1 MIAVN
6 KVRGLK
12 NSSLEDLKL
21 IEQICANMRDVF
33 SRVLDMSNIAST
45 AGTCLYAS
53 ILLQQS
59 LDRFGQCE
67 SVVRGGDGANDGGA
81 QDAQFRWHGHYWVEG
96 ITAGGTAF
104 LADIT
109 GDQFGWP
116 AVVVLPLAEARS
128 RYQPGDDD
136 VVGTAVEDEIDRML
150 KGAFAD

>member
-1 MIAVN
+1 M
-6 KVRGLK
+6 
-12 NSSLEDLKL
+12 EDLQL
-21 IEQICANMRDVF
+21 IEQICSNMRDVF
-33 SRVLDMSNIAST
+33 SRVLDVSNIVST

-59 LDRFGQCE
+59 LDQFGRCE

-81 QDAQFRWHGHYWVEG
+81 QDPQLRWHGHYWVEG
-96 ITAGGTAF
+96 VTDRGTAF

-136 VVGTAVEDEIDRML
+136 VVGAAVEDEIDHML
-150 KGAFAD
+150 KSAFTD